1 MNRMMK
7 QHYVSPIRLAPA
19 ACGLVMLL
27 GLTVAGIAQQA
38 PVSAAPVAVAAE
50 SPNPA
55 KPGSEGIK
63 VHGHWVI
70 DVKNPDGTLAQHRVF
85 ENSLKDSGYSL
96 VGLLGGNYVTG
107 DFVVSLTPLTGSG
120 ICPSNDC
127 VMVQSLTGLAAGG
140 ICSTANCVVGLTK
153 TVNANQGTTP
163 YALILA
169 GQLTA
174 SQTGSIG
181 NVSVSLG
188 YCGGLNAPDTTI
200 TPAVCATSSDFGPS
214 VLGTDNFTGTNITP
228 ITNISPGQI
237 VQVSVTISFS

>member
-127 VMVQSLTGLAAGG
+127 VMVQSLTGIAAGG

-153 TVNANQGTTP
+153 TVNANQGIRSYSRWP
-163 YALILA
+163 ADCFPDRKHWERVRLA
-169 GQLTA
+169 RLLRRLECSGHDHH
-174 SQTGSIG
+174 SC
-181 NVSVSLG
+181 SLR
-188 YCGGLNAPDTTI
+188 
-200 TPAVCATSSDFGPS
+200 
-214 VLGTDNFTGTNITP
+214 NIV
-228 ITNISPGQI
+228 GFWAQR
-237 VQVSVTISFS
+237 FRHR